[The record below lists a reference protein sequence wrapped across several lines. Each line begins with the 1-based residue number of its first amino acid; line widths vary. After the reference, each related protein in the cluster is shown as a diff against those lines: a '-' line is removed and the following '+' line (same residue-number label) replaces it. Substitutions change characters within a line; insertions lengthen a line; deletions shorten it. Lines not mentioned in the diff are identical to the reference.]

1 MKISQRL
8 KEQEITVSF
17 ELFPPKEGSKLT
29 EYKAIAREVA
39 QLHPSFI
46 SVTYGASGGTSAYTA
61 EVAKE
66 VMDCGVPALAH
77 LTCASSTHEQVRGVL
92 ANLQHIGVENI
103 LALRGD
109 IPADAPFPLPN
120 QYKYASEL
128 IAEIRSFGDF
138 CIGAACYPES
148 HPESA
153 SRKDD
158 IDNLKRKVDS
168 GVDFLTTQ
176 MFFDNNVLYNFLY
189 RARNA
194 GIHVPIIAGVMPV
207 TNAKQIKRTCKLS
220 GTSLPPRFAAIVDKF
235 GDDPRAMKQAGIAYC
250 TEQIIDLIA
259 NGVGHVHIY
268 TMNKPEIAAK
278 IIDNL
283 SEIFHPKA

>member
-8 KEQEITVSF
+8 KEQEVTVSF

-29 EYKAIAREVA
+29 EYKAIARQVA
-39 QLHPSFI
+39 ALNPSFI
-46 SVTYGASGGTSAYTA
+46 SVTYGASGGTSEYTA
-61 EVAKE
+61 QVARE

-77 LTCASSTHEQVRGVL
+77 LTCASSTHEQVRAVL
-92 ANLQHIGVENI
+92 DNLKTIGVENI

-128 IAEIRSFGDF
+128 VREIRAYGDF

-148 HPESA
+148 HPESM
-153 SRKDD
+153 SRKED
-158 IDNLKRKVDS
+158 IENLKRKVDS

-194 GIHVPIIAGVMPV
+194 GINVPIIAGVMPV
-207 TNAKQIKRTCKLS
+207 TNAKQIRRTCKLS
-220 GTSLPPRFAAIVDKF
+220 GTALPPRFAAIVDKF

-268 TMNKPEIAAK
+268 TMNKPDIAEK
-278 IIDNL
+278 IIGNL
-283 SEIFHPKA
+283 SEIFHPKG